1 MSSPETH
8 TVAIVE
14 DNSALGKSLRSIV
27 DASDHLQCAGVWTT
41 GEDAVKKADAFRPD
55 VILMD
60 INLPG
65 MSGIEATARI
75 KAHLPDIQIVMVTV
89 YGDHDKIFAALKAG
103 ASGYLLKRSTP
114 AEVREAIQDVLGG
127 GAPMSA
133 AIARRIVEAFH
144 QPAPDSETAE
154 ALSPRESEV
163 LELLADGLAN
173 KEISAKLEISVHTV
187 RVHVKHIYEKLHVR
201 SRVEAANWYRNT
213 HDQGRLPDS

>member
-1 MSSPETH
+1 MNARSKHS
-8 TVAIVE
+8 VAIVE
-14 DNSALGKSLRSIV
+14 DKTALGESLRKIV
-27 DASDHLQCAGVWTT
+27 ESSDDLHCTGVWTS
-41 GEDAVKKADAFRPD
+41 GEEAVKKVDAFRPD
-55 VILMD
+55 VVLMD

-75 KAHLPDIQIVMVTV
+75 KHHLPEVLIVMVTV

-114 AEVREAIQDVLGG
+114 AEVREAIHDVLGG

-133 AIARRIVEAFH
+133 AIARRIVEAFY
-144 QPAPDSETAE
+144 QPRTDSAGED

-163 LELLADGLAN
+163 LKLLADGLAN
-173 KEISAKLEISVHTV
+173 KEIADQLDISVQTV

-201 SRVEAANWYRNT
+201 SRVEAANWYRDSQE
-213 HDQGRLPDS
+213 HGRWPG